1 MTLIEKQGTFTNNV
15 ALLLLYAHSV
25 GYTVTLGEA
34 WRTPEQAALNAKKG
48 TGIINSL
55 HTKRLAIDLNLFH
68 GEQWLLKKE
77 DYALLARFWKSLHPL
92 NRWGGDWQNMDCPHF
107 SMEHE
112 GVK

>member
-1 MTLIEKQGTFTNNV
+1 MSLIQKQGTFSNNV
-15 ALLLLYAHSV
+15 GLLLMYAHSV

-34 WRTPEQAALNAKKG
+34 WRTPEQAALNAKNG
-48 TGIINSL
+48 TGISNSL

-68 GEQWLLKKE
+68 GDKWLNNRE
-77 DYALLARFWKSLHPL
+77 DYVLLAKFWKSLHPL
-92 NRWGGDWQNMDCPHF
+92 NRWGGDWTKPDSPHF